1 MKEEVQ
7 QLIDVQELDQK
18 ILAARKKRSELLTRK
33 EKLQAQ
39 AEKLETVISSI
50 QEQIDEVQQDVAS
63 LNQDLAQEQ
72 DNVAKAENR
81 LPEVKTQK
89 EYLAILKEVDAA
101 KKNLKD
107 IEEALKLKQ
116 DVQDELEADKNDKQ
130 TELDE
135 LNSDNASQLKDIET
149 LVAELEEIDA
159 TETPKRDKLIAQV
172 PEALRKRYEL
182 VLNRLNSVALVEAKS
197 YTCTGCHMRL
207 PPQFF
212 NNMLKSKNISTC
224 PQCNRLLYIEEV

>member
-18 ILAARKKRSELLTRK
+18 ILEARKKRSELLARK
-33 EKLQAQ
+33 EKLLAQ
-39 AEKLETVISSI
+39 AEKLEAVVSAF

-63 LNQDLAQEQ
+63 LNQDLSQEL
-72 DNVAKAENR
+72 DNVTKAENR

-101 KKNLKD
+101 KKNTKD
-107 IEEALKLKQ
+107 IEEALKLKL
-116 DVQDELEADKNDKQ
+116 DLRTELEADRDDKQ
-130 TELDE
+130 SELDE
-135 LNSDNASQLKDIET
+135 LNKESASQLKDIKT
-149 LVAELEEIDA
+149 LVAEMEQIDA
-159 TETPKRDKLIAQV
+159 KNTPKRDKLITQV
-172 PEALRKRYEL
+172 PEALGKRYEL
-182 VLNRLNSVALVEAKS
+182 VLSRLNSVALVEAKS

-212 NNMLKSKNISTC
+212 NNMLKSKSISTC

>member
-7 QLIDVQELDQK
+7 QLIDVQELDQR
-18 ILAARKKRSELLTRK
+18 ILAARKKRSELLARK

-39 AEKLETVISSI
+39 AEKLETIVSAI
-50 QEQIDEVQQDVAS
+50 QEQIDEVLEDAGS
-63 LNQDLAQEQ
+63 MNQDLAKEQ

-116 DVQDELEADKNDKQ
+116 QVQSELEADKSDKQ
-130 TELDE
+130 SELDE
-135 LNSDNASQLKDIET
+135 LNSDNSSQLKDIET
-149 LVAELEEIDA
+149 LVAELEDIEA
-159 TETPKRDKLIAQV
+159 TETPKRDKLVAQV
-172 PEALRKRYEL
+172 PAALRKRYEL
-182 VLNRLNSVALVEAKS
+182 VLNRLNSVALVEAKN
-197 YTCTGCHMRL
+197 YTCTGCNMRL

-224 PQCNRLLYIEEV
+224 PQCNRLLYIEEA

>member
-1 MKEEVQ
+1 VKEEVQ

-18 ILAARKKRSELLTRK
+18 ILEARKKKKELLTRK

-39 AEKLETVISSI
+39 AEKLNHVVSAI

-63 LNQDLAQEQ
+63 LNQDLAAEQ

-81 LPEVKTQK
+81 LPDVKTQK

-101 KKNLKD
+101 KKNVKD

-116 DVQDELEADKNDKQ
+116 DVQNELEADRNDKQ
-130 TELDE
+130 GELDE
-135 LNSDNASQLKDIET
+135 LNSENASQLKDIEA
-149 LVAELEEIDA
+149 LVAEMEQIDA

-182 VLNRLNSVALVEAKS
+182 VLKRLNSVALVEAKN
-197 YTCTGCHMRL
+197 YTCTGCFMRL
-207 PPQFF
+207 PPQFY

-224 PQCNRLLYIEEV
+224 PQCNRLLYIEES

>member
-18 ILAARKKRSELLTRK
+18 ILEARKKKKELLTRK

-39 AEKLETVISSI
+39 AEKLNHVVSAI

-63 LNQDLAQEQ
+63 LNQDLAAEQ

-81 LPEVKTQK
+81 LPDVKTQK

-101 KKNLKD
+101 KKNVKD

-116 DVQDELEADKNDKQ
+116 DVQNELEADRNDKQ
-130 TELDE
+130 GELDE
-135 LNSDNASQLKDIET
+135 LNSENASQLKDIEA
-149 LVAELEEIDA
+149 LVAEMEQIDA

-182 VLNRLNSVALVEAKS
+182 VLKRLNSVALVEAKN
-197 YTCTGCHMRL
+197 YTCTGCFMRL
-207 PPQFF
+207 PPQFY

-224 PQCNRLLYIEEV
+224 PQCNRLLYIEES

>member
-18 ILAARKKRSELLTRK
+18 ILEARKKRNELLTRK
-33 EKLQAQ
+33 EKLEAQ
-39 AEKLETVISSI
+39 TEKLEKVVSEI
-50 QEQIDEVQQDVAS
+50 QEQIDEVQEDVSS
-63 LNQDLAQEQ
+63 LNQDLAKEQ

-101 KKNLKD
+101 KKNVKD

-116 DVQDELEADKNDKQ
+116 QVQSELEADKDDKLR
-130 TELDE
+130 ELEE

-149 LVAELEEIDA
+149 LVAELEEIDVK
-159 TETPKRDKLIAQV
+159 ETPKRDKLIDQV
-172 PEALRKRYEL
+172 PDALQKRYEL
-182 VLNRLNSVALVEAKS
+182 VLNRLNSVALVEAKN

-224 PQCNRLLYIEEV
+224 PQCNRLLYIEEA